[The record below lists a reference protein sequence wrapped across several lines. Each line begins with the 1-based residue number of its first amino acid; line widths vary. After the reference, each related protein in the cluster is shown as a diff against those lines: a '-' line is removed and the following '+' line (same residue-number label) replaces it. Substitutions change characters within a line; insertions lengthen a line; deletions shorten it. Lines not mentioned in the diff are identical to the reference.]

1 MGKRSEFESALLK
14 RGLHFSVSS
23 DLHAAGIA
31 AYGPHGRGWCAIA
44 GTGSVLFHF
53 NAGEVTEIRGG
64 KGHEEGDEGSAYY
77 FGKLVLEGRNIERF
91 QPFVQIAIS
100 QYDEIAFRGKNK
112 KLEVAS
118 LAVRLGDNP
127 QFEHFHRKNIEQ
139 FVATHKLDDIQEL
152 CIIGSY
158 AFHQQELFREVLL
171 RKSAISCRFIAEPIM
186 QLTEYQAA
194 IFE

>member
-1 MGKRSEFESALLK
+1 GEGGGTKTDWRILEEGQVIDSFQTRSYHPSHWNDVFFEEVAEFWIKKLPSTYKLKGFLAGRLRLEKRSELESALLK

-100 QYDEIAFRGKNK
+100 Q
-112 KLEVAS
+112 
-118 LAVRLGDNP
+118 
-127 QFEHFHRKNIEQ
+127 
-139 FVATHKLDDIQEL
+139 
-152 CIIGSY
+152 
-158 AFHQQELFREVLL
+158 
-171 RKSAISCRFIAEPIM
+171 
-186 QLTEYQAA
+186 
-194 IFE
+194 